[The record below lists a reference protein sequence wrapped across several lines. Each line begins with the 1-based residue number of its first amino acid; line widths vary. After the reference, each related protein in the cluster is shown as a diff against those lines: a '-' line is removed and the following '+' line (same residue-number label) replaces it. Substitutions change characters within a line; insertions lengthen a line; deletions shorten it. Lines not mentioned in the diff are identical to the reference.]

1 MNLGLKSLRLLDL
14 KRRKEVRMK
23 NSKTILL
30 SRFILLVAMVVCG
43 GLPALAA
50 GDEPVCGSL
59 ERFNQTHRW
68 QDLPGCT
75 EKRDYSN
82 PRSPVSLL
90 GRAKD
95 AFKDFF
101 ETWEKG
107 DMDHVDSYAGGC
119 IAYMNGA
126 DDTWNSDPELLKAKP
141 TYD

>member
-1 MNLGLKSLRLLDL
+1 MLRRRRAMNLGLKSLRLFDL
-14 KRRKEVRMK
+14 KKRKEVRMK

-43 GLPALAA
+43 SLSALAA

-82 PRSPVSLL
+82 PRSTVSLL
-90 GRAKD
+90 GRA
-95 AFKDFF
+95 
-101 ETWEKG
+101 
-107 DMDHVDSYAGGC
+107 
-119 IAYMNGA
+119 
-126 DDTWNSDPELLKAKP
+126 
-141 TYD
+141 